1 MPEKENQGEVSTLSS
16 AICLQ
21 ESIEKGSIY
30 LHEQVLWPR
39 LVANKLLRWPV
50 GSNSFVTDF
59 SCSQTSLD
67 FIDFDRLMIPKQLV
81 GDQKDTRKYK
91 LFVGTWNVGGVLP
104 SDDVS
109 LEDWLD
115 IHNNYYDIYVLGFQ
129 EIVPLSAKN
138 VLGKEK
144 MRILAQWNSLIR
156 KTLNKF
162 SCGLGGREGKAGEKQ
177 KVHPVKEGCSSD
189 GGGFMTDFHCII
201 SKLMVGVLVSVWVRH
216 ELQCYVRHPSVAC
229 VGCGIMGCL
238 GNKGAVSARFCLHE
252 TSFCFVCCHLA
263 SGGKEGDEMN
273 RNSDAMEILSRTSF
287 PRGPSLD
294 LPQKIFN
301 HEISLPEA
309 MTRSLVEQKQWN
321 TLFEKDQLRA
331 EFSKGR
337 VFEDW
342 QEGGITFP
350 PTYKYYPNSDDY
362 YGCIRG
368 QKGEKRRAPA
378 WCDRIL
384 WHGEGIKQKR
394 YERCES
400 KLSDHRPVR
409 GIFTVN
415 VDVPVSL
422 NSLRR
427 IFFSERFHSGRNGL
441 FEEDDHSMERA
452 NNRIHYSL

>member
-1 MPEKENQGEVSTLSS
+1 MPEKENQGE
-16 AICLQ
+16 
-21 ESIEKGSIY
+21 
-30 LHEQVLWPR
+30 VLWPR

-287 PRGPSLD
+287 PRVLNYLKIWTNSIKLSFRRVILLGD
-294 LPQKIFN
+294 LN
-301 HEISLPEA
+301 YRISLPEA